1 MERVRRQ
8 KPSEKMHDE
17 AKALLME
24 VLEDDLLASAVKSV
38 YYDKAKKAVPEGSRA
53 RAEHLLELIRE
64 LVKNK
69 SEMKKTLD
77 KMKKKIAE
85 RQAMIT
91 ERRASRP
98 QRSQR
103 SQRPARPARNE
114 EYAGDDFAASGRLW
128 RKVGSRKASVKTSGI
143 RKKAS
148 LKRKVSLKTGRK
160 ASLKTGGIRKKV
172 SRK

>member
-24 VLEDDLLASAVKSV
+24 ALEDDLLASAVKSV
-38 YYDKAKKAVPEGSRA
+38 YYDKAKKAVPEGSKA

-91 ERRASRP
+91 EKRASRP
-98 QRSQR
+98 QRSL
-103 SQRPARPARNE
+103 RPAKNE
-114 EYAGDDFAASGRLW
+114 EYAGNDFAASGRLW

-148 LKRKVSLKTGRK
+148 LKRK
-160 ASLKTGGIRKKV
+160 ASLKTGGIRKKASV
-172 SRK
+172 KTGGIRKKSSRK

>member
-1 MERVRRQ
+1 
-8 KPSEKMHDE
+8 
-17 AKALLME
+17 
-24 VLEDDLLASAVKSV
+24 
-38 YYDKAKKAVPEGSRA
+38 
-53 RAEHLLELIRE
+53 
-64 LVKNK
+64 
-69 SEMKKTLD
+69 MKKTLD

-98 QRSQR
+98 QRSQGSQR
-103 SQRPARPARNE
+103 SQRPQRPARNE

-128 RKVGSRKASVKTSGI
+128 RKVGSRKASVKTNGI

>member
-91 ERRASRP
+91 EKRASRP

-103 SQRPARPARNE
+103 PQRPVRNE

-148 LKRKVSLKTGRK
+148 MKRKVSLKTGRK

>member
-24 VLEDDLLASAVKSV
+24 ALEDDLLASAVKSV

-69 SEMKKTLD
+69 SEMRKTLD

-103 SQRPARPARNE
+103 PARNE
-114 EYAGDDFAASGRLW
+114 EYVGDDFAASGRLW
-128 RKVGSRKASVKTSGI
+128 RKVGSRKASMKTSGI